1 MAVMITPI
9 TVTASAAPRTPPT
22 AWPASMASNAAM
34 PPSMDTIG
42 MTTPICPRRSE
53 WYMSSSPPTLPAPP
67 KNSHRTDVAEMWALP
82 EKGTTR
88 VSASSPNNITQARV
102 NIEPIA
108 RAARDAKVVP
118 MDHRRAAPRPPRTAV
133 TKRARQGPPLGPGRQ
148 NHLHRLVALGQLEAL
163 LGPLERQTV

>member
-1 MAVMITPI
+1 MPI

-22 AWPASMASNAAM
+22 ACPARMAINAAM
-34 PPSMDTIG
+34 PPSADTIG

-53 WYMSSSPPTLPAPP
+53 WYRSSNPPTLPAPP
-67 KNSHRTDVAEMWALP
+67 KNSHRAEVAVIWAP
-82 EKGTTR
+82 PDKGRTR
-88 VSASSPNNITQARV
+88 VSASSPNSITQARV
-102 NIEPIA
+102 SIEPIV
-108 RAARDAKVVP
+108 RAAREAKVVP

-133 TKRARQGPPLGPGRQ
+133 TKRARQGPRLGPGRQ